1 MRIRYWS
8 SDVCSSDLVRP
19 EASSFGEPSDK
30 RRGILPAT
38 AHCLDVGVELI
49 DERRDRQPG
58 AIGTRLLERETEV
71 LAHPVDGEAE
81 VELALVHRLPAIDHL
96 PALRRA
102 AGDRLEYL
110 AGVEPGRLG
119 EMKRFGKTLELGR
132 ATVCTPVTNAHLQ

>member
-38 AHCLDVGVELI
+38 AHRLDVVVELI
-49 DERRDRQPG
+49 DERRARQPG
-58 AIGTRLLERETEV
+58 AIGTRPLERETAV

-81 VELALVHRLPAIDHL
+81 VELALVHRLPAIEHR
-96 PALRRA
+96 PPLRRP
-102 AGDRLEYL
+102 AGAPLEYL
-110 AGVEPGRLG
+110 GGLMPR
-119 EMKRFGKTLELGR
+119 T
-132 ATVCTPVTNAHLQ
+132 HS